1 MDGDPQGHGLLACW
15 RRPPLDDLAMKRMPV
30 DGAGGPARPWR
41 CACEAGELR
50 SRRGCCIGVAAAALV
65 SVACVAAATRPSG
78 PPAPP
83 SPPSPALHFGVA
95 AAPCNAADPAQRLA
109 TARQTT
115 HPHTE
120 PIFVGGLPG
129 STARAGVLAPC
140 VARGSP
146 GCCLSA
152 GVWSEKWGAHLATI
166 APCRKGD
173 HLQLWSR
180 SGGSV
185 TSSDGP
191 QLCLDSQNLCLS
203 HQDGAPILVG
213 PRRSPHQSEQQ
224 WELTDHSVGWG
235 RTCLQAQ
242 PP

>member
-1 MDGDPQGHGLLACW
+1 
-15 RRPPLDDLAMKRMPV
+15 MKAMPV
-30 DGAGGPARPWR
+30 GGAGGPARPWR

-50 SRRGCCIGVAAAALV
+50 SRRCCCIGAAAAAAALV

-78 PPAPP
+78 PTAPP

-115 HPHTE
+115 PPHTE
-120 PIFVGGLPG
+120 PIVVGGLPG

-152 GVWSEKWGAHLATI
+152 GVWSERWGAHLATI

-213 PRRSPHQSEQQ
+213 PRGSSHQSEQQ